1 MPPNTQVKDEDV
13 SSSPESLL
21 HPQGTTQ
28 PSSKENAVLVSI
40 TVCEFCLFLNFI
52 SMKSFSIY
60 SLSYFNHEILH
71 ENMDFFSLENHRP
84 DNLGPSLL
92 QGVDNLGLNYCALPA
107 INPITPTP
115 GWTSTLFRL
124 AGDTRVGNSRCK
136 LVSLPHLP
144 RGIIVCTLEKH
155 I

>member
-71 ENMDFFSLENHRP
+71 ENMDFFPLKII
-84 DNLGPSLL
+84 
-92 QGVDNLGLNYCALPA
+92 GLIILDPHCC
-107 INPITPTP
+107 
-115 GWTSTLFRL
+115 
-124 AGDTRVGNSRCK
+124 RV
-136 LVSLPHLP
+136 L
-144 RGIIVCTLEKH
+144 IIWG
-155 I
+155 